1 MSSSILDKKIDI
13 FDTKKTPEIYPMT
26 SIQETFEYFHEK
38 MNQLNKRAYENSA
51 MMQRLTE
58 QVQQLSTRTHKPA
71 ASIEPA
77 QQTAPQPAS
86 PVKAEKADVMSM
98 LLRRF
103 SQQPAVPTAPA
114 VPEPVPSVDEFA
126 PEPEERDLE
135 EELEPELP
143 GQSIHFR
150 RFSEQ
155 QLESVQEHFRRF
167 PQQELQ
173 LEAVQEPDTQPELD
187 RDSEQDLSP
196 CLWRRLAAKVEAR
209 QELESEPVLE
219 PAVEPA
225 TPVRA
230 HTSKHGLKRLSLC
243 MMPPDEMQ
251 DVLDVISPEPA
262 PSPALGAPGAA
273 AADTS
278 LFLR

>member
-71 ASIEPA
+71 ASIEQA
-77 QQTAPQPAS
+77 QPAS
-86 PVKAEKADVMSM
+86 PVKAEKPDVMSL

-114 VPEPVPSVDEFA
+114 PEPVPSVDEFA
-126 PEPEERDLE
+126 PAPEETNLE
-135 EELEPELP
+135 AELEPELP
-143 GQSIHFR
+143 EQCLHFR

-155 QLESVQEHFRRF
+155 QLESVKEHLPRF
-167 PQQELQ
+167 SLHEL
-173 LEAVQEPDTQPELD
+173 ESVKEPDP
-187 RDSEQDLSP
+187 DSEQDLSP
-196 CLWRRLAAKVEAR
+196 CLWQRVAEKFEAR
-209 QELESEPVLE
+209 QELESEPVPE
-219 PAVEPA
+219 PDPEPQ
-225 TPVRA
+225 TPLRA
-230 HTSKHGLKRLSLC
+230 HAPALGLKRLSLC

-251 DVLDVISPEPA
+251 DVLDVISPAPT
-262 PSPALGAPGAA
+262 PSPAVAAPGTAA
-273 AADTS
+273 QDTS